1 MDIKNLN
8 DVIVFSQEGLTKNI
22 VFDTP
27 DVLCF
32 VLSLV
37 PGQQIPDHRHEQS
50 DLLLT
55 VLKGKGQARV
65 NGRLVSLALGTI
77 LHVEGQEDF
86 AVPVVEEHLSLL
98 ATLSPNPENPEYS
111 IEVNA

>member
-1 MDIKNLN
+1 MDVKNLN
-8 DVIVFSQEGLTKNI
+8 DVIAFSDKGMTKNI
-22 VFDTP
+22 VFNTS

-32 VLSLV
+32 VLSLA
-37 PGQQIPDHRHEQS
+37 PGQQIPQHRHEQS

-77 LHVEGQEDF
+77 LHVEGDEDF
-86 AVPVVEEHLSLL
+86 AVPVVEDNLSLL

-111 IEVNA
+111 SEVNA